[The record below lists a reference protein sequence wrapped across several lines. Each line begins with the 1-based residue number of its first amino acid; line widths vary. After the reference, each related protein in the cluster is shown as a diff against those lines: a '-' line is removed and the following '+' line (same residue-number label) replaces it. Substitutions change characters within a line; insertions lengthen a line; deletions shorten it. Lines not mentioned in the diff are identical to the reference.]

1 MNTPRKK
8 ITLLQTLAWQ
18 GIEPG
23 SSGPQAIILTAMP
36 LKNCL
41 AQHGMISN
49 HIGNTYQADHPKKR
63 QYYRNNRPFCL
74 CSALYPITYKK
85 ACFWRLAH
93 PEHLFKNITESEL
106 DRAEVRSS
114 NIETVFFYKKI
125 IPEFKIYTLKE

>member
-1 MNTPRKK
+1 MFC
-8 ITLLQTLAWQ
+8 TL
-18 GIEPG
+18 
-23 SSGPQAIILTAMP
+23 S
-36 LKNCL
+36 
-41 AQHGMISN
+41 
-49 HIGNTYQADHPKKR
+49 
-63 QYYRNNRPFCL
+63 
-74 CSALYPITYKK
+74 ITYKK